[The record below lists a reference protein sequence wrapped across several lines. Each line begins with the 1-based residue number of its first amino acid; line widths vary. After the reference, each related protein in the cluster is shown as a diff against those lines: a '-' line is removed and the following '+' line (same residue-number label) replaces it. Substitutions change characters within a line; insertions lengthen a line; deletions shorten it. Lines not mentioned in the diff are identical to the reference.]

1 LPTSVAKTHHN
12 HTTLGYAEDGGL
24 YVPERIPHLTAEQMR
39 AWKKLNYP
47 SLVGQVLRLFVSD
60 SELTDAD
67 IAGTTMSRYKL
78 KVF

>member
-1 LPTSVAKTHHN
+1 
-12 HTTLGYAEDGGL
+12 
-24 YVPERIPHLTAEQMR
+24 MR

-78 KVF
+78 KVV